1 MKCPTNYAPQ
11 EDKISNLSIKL
22 DINANPNI
30 TNIHFRLTLNGTLRY
45 HVYQSFASM

>member
-1 MKCPTNYAPQ
+1 MKCPADYAPQ

-30 TNIHFRLTLNGTLRY
+30 TKYFSLTET
-45 HVYQSFASM
+45 